1 MEEENIIINAISKS
15 LSTEIKYITLALT
28 ININPRNPNK
38 FIEKPIAIM
47 LSRDNIYILL
57 QNIKS
62 IKFQFSYEV
71 IEKIVI
77 DDDKRNALKL
87 VLNPELIL
95 SPFPKLSC
103 LYLFVKDRRKFV
115 KTLLCYHSIYT
126 MEKKGE
132 MSEIRIIKKS
142 LLLKNIDFRKSLLS
156 KDKNI
161 ILQNPPNFSLFT
173 HRSGYSF
180 YLKNNYENKGDVF
193 SFPQSELE
201 ITVSVSQLMYIDRM
215 SKDSKDIYLFAMSKL
230 IDYVTSNNI
239 KHYWILKTQFYIKK
253 MNITMDKALWEGFRI
268 EIRTNNS
275 DAVAEGDGEF
285 NIGFIF
291 LRRKFIPPFYDTYID
306 ITLILK
312 EKLNRNKTHFTS
324 EAKTIFETIADSFHY
339 REAILNQSGYRYI
352 LEAKIEALLL
362 DEASLS
368 FFSNVLEMKGN
379 SCRINAMNYLYKLLI
394 SLEQSVHDDNIENI
408 KKNLW
413 TSIVSLNTKANRNFN
428 AEEHKKRLI
437 HSDID
442 TFIREF
448 SQLFNTGGSSTYFN
462 KVKDAW
468 DAKMWRYIAFCVD
481 GGLTDDAF
489 TISDLIEIYSSV
501 SDNVSLYHA
510 IQIQLNNMLNI
521 RLINTRGEKLD
532 AKITSLI
539 NQMSD
544 IRSFEYN
551 ENVMNAMIRSGSLKT
566 IQNIDNDNNMANF
579 IKFML
584 ENSPSYQFLRALT
597 HHIKTAT
604 LKQNDS
610 IRKSFLVILAPL
622 VNIFAN
628 RLFALNALEA
638 GRALCLLTST
648 ESDKNN
654 RQRAILNNV
663 LTPIVTYIDYPDE
676 KLMYTSLVLL
686 KNILP
691 EIKET
696 LTKMKNTTTL
706 VERIVDVFRGT
717 KVFACYHEIKTIIS
731 CVNVIIDLIKIQS
744 NLFKEIL
751 FKLDSDERTEFF
763 NFLFEMLYKKD
774 NTIGD
779 EKMLCELH
787 TAIFSLFDIYCRKSQ
802 EEKLKRMNKEGRVE
816 EMMNVLSGEYAAFVE
831 NVLKMSRENMKKF
844 PDVEV
849 KIRMIKAM
857 MTFSFFFLTQSNE
870 LKEKLKENTESSFI
884 SLVNLI
890 CDNKQKESIRE
901 LITVGASIKQEI
913 IDFDDIEDN
922 AQ

>member
-1 MEEENIIINAISKS
+1 M
-15 LSTEIKYITLALT
+15 
-28 ININPRNPNK
+28 
-38 FIEKPIAIM
+38 
-47 LSRDNIYILL
+47 
-57 QNIKS
+57 
-62 IKFQFSYEV
+62 
-71 IEKIVI
+71 
-77 DDDKRNALKL
+77 
-87 VLNPELIL
+87 
-95 SPFPKLSC
+95 
-103 LYLFVKDRRKFV
+103 
-115 KTLLCYHSIYT
+115 
-126 MEKKGE
+126 
-132 MSEIRIIKKS
+132 
-142 LLLKNIDFRKSLLS
+142 
-156 KDKNI
+156 
-161 ILQNPPNFSLFT
+161 
-173 HRSGYSF
+173 
-180 YLKNNYENKGDVF
+180 
-193 SFPQSELE
+193 
-201 ITVSVSQLMYIDRM
+201 
-215 SKDSKDIYLFAMSKL
+215 
-230 IDYVTSNNI
+230 
-239 KHYWILKTQFYIKK
+239 
-253 MNITMDKALWEGFRI
+253 
-268 EIRTNNS
+268 
-275 DAVAEGDGEF
+275 
-285 NIGFIF
+285 
-291 LRRKFIPPFYDTYID
+291 
-306 ITLILK
+306 
-312 EKLNRNKTHFTS
+312 
-324 EAKTIFETIADSFHY
+324 
-339 REAILNQSGYRYI
+339 
-352 LEAKIEALLL
+352 
-362 DEASLS
+362 
-368 FFSNVLEMKGN
+368 
-379 SCRINAMNYLYKLLI
+379 
-394 SLEQSVHDDNIENI
+394 
-408 KKNLW
+408 
-413 TSIVSLNTKANRNFN
+413 
-428 AEEHKKRLI
+428 
-437 HSDID
+437 
-442 TFIREF
+442 
-448 SQLFNTGGSSTYFN
+448 
-462 KVKDAW
+462 
-468 DAKMWRYIAFCVD
+468 
-481 GGLTDDAF
+481 
-489 TISDLIEIYSSV
+489 
-501 SDNVSLYHA
+501 
-510 IQIQLNNMLNI
+510 
-521 RLINTRGEKLD
+521 
-532 AKITSLI
+532 
-539 NQMSD
+539 
-544 IRSFEYN
+544 
-551 ENVMNAMIRSGSLKT
+551 
-566 IQNIDNDNNMANF
+566 
-579 IKFML
+579 
-584 ENSPSYQFLRALT
+584 T

-638 GRALCLLTST
+638 GRSLCLLTST

-774 NTIGD
+774 NAIGD

-857 MTFSFFFLTQSNE
+857 MTFSFFFLTQSYE

-884 SLVNLI
+884 SFVNLI

>member
-1 MEEENIIINAISKS
+1 MEDENIIINAISKS

-38 FIEKPIAIM
+38 FIEKPIAIL
-47 LSRDNIYILL
+47 LSRENIYILL
-57 QNIKS
+57 QNIRS

-71 IEKIVI
+71 IEKIII

-87 VLNPELIL
+87 ILKPHLIP

-103 LYLFVKDRRKFV
+103 LYLFVKDRGKFV

-126 MEKKGE
+126 MEKNGE
-132 MSEIRIIKKS
+132 MSELRIIKKS

-180 YLKNNYENKGDVF
+180 YIKNNYINKGDVF
-193 SFPQSELE
+193 SFPQSGIE
-201 ITVSVSQLMYIDRM
+201 ITVSVSPLLSIDRM
-215 SKDSKDIYLFAMSKL
+215 SKDTKDIYLFAMSKL
-230 IDYVTSNNI
+230 LDYVTTTNI
-239 KHYWILKTQFYIKK
+239 KHYWIIKTQYYIKK

-268 EIRTNNS
+268 EIRINNS
-275 DAVAEGDGEF
+275 SDDEF
-285 NIGFIF
+285 NISFIF
-291 LRRKFIPPFYDTYID
+291 LRRKFIPPFYDTYVD

-312 EKLNRNKTHFTS
+312 EKLNRDKPHISS
-324 EAKTIFETIADSFHY
+324 EARAIFETIADSFHY
-339 REAILNQSGYRYI
+339 REAILSQSGYRCI

-362 DEASLS
+362 DEASLA
-368 FFSNVLEMKGN
+368 FFSNVLEMKGK
-379 SCRINAMNYLYKLLI
+379 SCRINAMNYLYKLLL

-408 KKNLW
+408 KKTLW
-413 TSIVSLNTKANRNFN
+413 SSIVSLNKKANRNFN

-448 SQLFNTGGSSTYFN
+448 SQLFNTGGSSMYFN

-489 TISDLIEIYSSV
+489 TISDLIEIYASV
-501 SDNVSLYHA
+501 SDNVSLHHA

-521 RLINTRGEKLD
+521 RLINHRGEKLD

-544 IRSFEYN
+544 VRSFEYN

-610 IRKSFLVILAPL
+610 IRKSFLVVLAPL
-622 VNIFAN
+622 VNIYAD
-628 RLFALNALEA
+628 RLSALRALEA
-638 GRALCLLTST
+638 ARALCLLTST

-686 KNILP
+686 RNILP

-696 LTKMKNTTTL
+696 LSKMKNTTML
-706 VERIVDVFRGT
+706 VEKIVDVFRGT
-717 KVFACYHEIKTIIS
+717 KVFACYYEVKSIIS
-731 CVNVIIDLIKIQS
+731 CVNVLIDLIKIQS
-744 NLFKEIL
+744 NMFKEIIY
-751 FKLDSDERTEFF
+751 KIDSDDRTEFF
-763 NFLFEMLYKKD
+763 NFIFAMLYRKESA
-774 NTIGD
+774 IGD
-779 EKMLCELH
+779 VREEKTLCELH
-787 TAIFSLFDIYCRKSQ
+787 TAIFNLFDIYCRKSQ

-816 EMMNVLSGEYAAFVE
+816 EMMNILSSEYAAFVE
-831 NVLKMSRENMKKF
+831 NLLKMNISRDNMRKF

-849 KIRMIKAM
+849 KVQMIKAM
-857 MTFSFFFLTQSNE
+857 LTFSFFFLTQSYE
-870 LKEKLKENTESSFI
+870 LKERLKENTESTFISFI
-884 SLVNLI
+884 NLI
-890 CDNKQKESIRE
+890 VDNKQKESIRE
-901 LITVGASIKQEI
+901 LITVGSSIKQEI

-922 AQ
+922 AG